1 MSKLLILFLFL
12 PFSLFAQDSSMQWRN
27 YQKLNY
33 SIDYPATWKL
43 FQNPH
48 KEIRFFLLSPLESL
62 NDYFQENV
70 NLVEEDVTGKNLN
83 LKTYTELTIE
93 QLKNNLFQNCQL
105 IESTLVKSDI
115 DYHKLIYKATYQQRQ
130 LKYEQYFW
138 IIDNK
143 AFVLTFTFEELK
155 YEQYKALAEKMLN
168 SFKIFRQTNLL

>member
-1 MSKLLILFLFL
+1 MSKLLIFFLFL

-27 YQKLNY
+27 YQKLNF
-33 SIDYPATWKL
+33 SIAYPANWKL
-43 FQNPH
+43 VQNPH
-48 KEIRFFLLSPLESL
+48 KGIRFFLLSPLESN
-62 NDYFQENV
+62 NDNFQENV
-70 NLVEEDVTGKNLN
+70 NLVEEDISGKNLN

-105 IESTLVKSDI
+105 IESTLIKSDI
-115 DYHKLIYKATYQQRQ
+115 DHHKLIYKAIYQQRQ

-155 YEQYKALAEKMLN
+155 YEQYKALAEKILN